1 MNSSDLHP
9 FLTHLCKELTIHV
22 EAATQKKSHIEPS
35 EFAEIVIHSAR
46 EVLES
51 YTNGEYD
58 AHAYKHHFEEYKALA
73 VKSIDSYQMTNNAF
87 EKITD
92 NQAKLIE
99 NATASSELINFE
111 TIAEK
116 FSDLQTHLRDEVS
129 HANSVIESLMTQV
142 RDLETKTSLDPL
154 TKTYNRNALQEH
166 LGAIL
171 GKAVE
176 NNSIFALMIDID
188 NFKLINDRLGH
199 IAGDK
204 VLMFV
209 AKLLKKAL
217 REGDKVYRFGGE
229 EFLIILNRTDLEGAE
244 LVSNRLL
251 NLCRQNKPLYHNEQV
266 EVTLSIGMTALKKDD
281 NMDSI
286 VHRADIALYRAKANG
301 KDRLEMEF

>member
-22 EAATQKKSHIEPS
+22 EAATQKKEHLEPS

-46 EVLES
+46 EVMES

-58 AHAYKHHFEEYKALA
+58 AHAYKHHFEEYKTLA
-73 VKSIDSYQMTNNAF
+73 IQSIDSYQMTNNAF

-99 NATASSELINFE
+99 NASASSDLINFDS
-111 TIAEK
+111 IAEK
-116 FSDLQTHLRDEVS
+116 FSDLQTHLRDEVC
-129 HANSVIESLMTQV
+129 HANNVIESLMTQV

-166 LGAIL
+166 LNAIL
-171 GKAVE
+171 SKQIDD
-176 NNSIFALMIDID
+176 NSIYALMIDID
-188 NFKLINDRLGH
+188 NFKQINDRLGH

-204 VLMFV
+204 VLMFI

-217 REGDKVYRFGGE
+217 RDGDKVYRFGGE
-229 EFLIILNRTDLEGAE
+229 EFLIILNRTDLQGAE

-266 EVTLSIGMTALKKDD
+266 GVTLSIGMTSLKKEDS
-281 NMDSI
+281 MDTI
-286 VHRADIALYRAKANG
+286 VHRADVALYRAKANG